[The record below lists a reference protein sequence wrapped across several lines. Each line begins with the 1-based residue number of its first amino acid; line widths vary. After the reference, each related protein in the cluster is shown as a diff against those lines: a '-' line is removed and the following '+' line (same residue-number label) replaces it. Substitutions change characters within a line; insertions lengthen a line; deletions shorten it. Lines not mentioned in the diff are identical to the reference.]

1 MNSESATA
9 STEPGTGRPGAHAWQ
24 ARAAVAVLAV
34 SALVA
39 LFWPRGDGTF
49 QAPGGFLTDAGG
61 RPTTLGSQL
70 SPVSLVHFWATWCP
84 PCIEEIP
91 AIRRLASDL
100 SSHPELT
107 VIMVA
112 VADSAEKVEPFVG
125 GGAEMVLYDA
135 NWDVA
140 KRYGTSKLPET
151 YLVVRG
157 TVVKKWIGATDW
169 NDPAVRRVILGH
181 LAGGEGPETA
191 ALAP

>member
-1 MNSESATA
+1 MNSELQGATA
-9 STEPGTGRPGAHAWQ
+9 PAEAATGRPGSHGWQ
-24 ARAAVAVLAV
+24 AKAAVAVLAACAV
-34 SALVA
+34 VA

-49 QAPGGFLTDAGG
+49 QAPGGFLTDGGG

-100 SSHPELT
+100 SSHPEFA

-112 VADSAEKVEPFVG
+112 VADSAQKVEPFVG

-157 TVVKKWIGATDW
+157 TVVEKWVGATDW
-169 NDPAVRRVILGH
+169 NDPAVRRVILER
-181 LAGGEGPETA
+181 LGEGTDTA